1 MTTAGGGRSS
11 TCTAGTG
18 ACQCEA
24 APAVGLCMCGRA
36 APAPQVE
43 VRRDDLS
50 GRSTCSPIYPRL
62 GALVLS
68 GYH

>member
-1 MTTAGGGRSS
+1 MATTGGDRTS

-18 ACQCEA
+18 ALPQCVG
-24 APAVGLCMCGRA
+24 PAVWLCMCGRA

-43 VRRDDLS
+43 VRRGHLS
-50 GRSTCSPIYPRL
+50 GLSPRVPLYSRL
-62 GALVLS
+62 GALMLS

>member
-1 MTTAGGGRSS
+1 MTTAGGGRTS

-18 ACQCEA
+18 ACEA

-50 GRSTCSPIYPRL
+50 GLSPCSPIYPRL